1 MADARLEFTWP
12 FPLSRM
18 DSSDVV
24 EWTLVM
30 LFRGQGNRHG
40 EQNGYVFI
48 IMLVAGGTVAGC
60 RSWRCERWERVVA
73 RGK

>member
-1 MADARLEFTWP
+1 
-12 FPLSRM
+12 
-18 DSSDVV
+18 
-24 EWTLVM
+24 M